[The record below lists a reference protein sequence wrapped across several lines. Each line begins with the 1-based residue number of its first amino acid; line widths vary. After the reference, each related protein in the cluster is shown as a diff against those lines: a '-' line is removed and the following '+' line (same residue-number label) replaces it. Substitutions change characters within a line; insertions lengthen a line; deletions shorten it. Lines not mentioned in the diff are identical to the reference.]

1 MGKRPIQFKFLSDQS
16 VNFKHC
22 EFPVVNY
29 NDLNLHIS
37 IPVFSIHGNHD
48 EPTGPHSVGSLD
60 ILHSSGLLNYF
71 GKTTS
76 LEEIQIPPLLLQK
89 GSTKLALYGLGSLHD
104 ESLRQMF
111 LKGNVTLTK
120 PSENKDDWFNLFV
133 LHQNRAKHRETNYIP
148 EIVLPEFLNLPGSS
162 ITTALKKGEAK
173 AKCIGLLEVEGRAFE
188 IKPVKL
194 ETVRQF
200 YMEDIVLSKTSLD
213 PNDINAVENV
223 EEFCRKKVEQ
233 LIAKAGH
240 SYCLLLLEA
249 NQLQVLTEDGLGEAV
264 KDFVDKEDKTA
275 ISKLVKNQLKESQ
288 DHLKNQDQNKNKLE
302 DKEMQSQQGEN
313 TFSDDASL
321 DLMMKSFIPEQD
333 YITISE
339 DSFDGEDLCDNI
351 QLVEQ
356 NISTTAST
364 CSSNSSSKRGGI
376 FDCNVDEEFPPS
388 QKKWK

>member
-1 MGKRPIQFKFLSDQS
+1 MTHKMAATKDEANIFRILLVTDVHLGFAERDPIRRHDSLVTFEEILEKAQEHNVDFVLMGGDLFHENKPSCHIIHQCLTLLRKYCMGNRPIQFKFLSDQS

-148 EIVLPEFLNLPGSS
+148 EIVLPEFLNLVFWGHEHECRLTEERNPRGFYVTQPGSS

-173 AKCIGLLEVEGRAFE
+173 AKCIGLLEVEGRTFD
-188 IKPVKL
+188 IKQVKL

-200 YMEDIVLSKTSLD
+200 YMEDIVLSKTTLD

-223 EEFCRKKVEQ
+223 EEFCRKKVEE
-233 LIAKAGH
+233 LITKAGGN
-240 SYCLLLLEA
+240 E
-249 NQLQVLTEDGLGEAV
+249 
-264 KDFVDKEDKTA
+264 KTT
-275 ISKLVKNQLKESQ
+275 
-288 DHLKNQDQNKNKLE
+288 D
-302 DKEMQSQQGEN
+302 
-313 TFSDDASL
+313 
-321 DLMMKSFIPEQD
+321 
-333 YITISE
+333 
-339 DSFDGEDLCDNI
+339 
-351 QLVEQ
+351 
-356 NISTTAST
+356 
-364 CSSNSSSKRGGI
+364 
-376 FDCNVDEEFPPS
+376 
-388 QKKWK
+388 